1 MSDNK
6 KKKEAP
12 QRLPTFTEWNDAS
25 RRDFVAKRVEHL
37 RTTAVQLQLETPE
50 QVEERFRMLLG
61 EAIPEEHEFSV
72 ADDDW
77 FREIADFVCKELAEL
92 KVAEIAISA
101 DLREFNKAISALKD
115 ELPAPTRS
123 MGYHIWSF
131 NYNQDT
137 AFAANINAK
146 KLVDAFGY
154 LNAAGLCGR
163 PFVTLP
169 SFTCIEVKVGHL
181 KHHW

>member
-1 MSDNK
+1 MSDNQK
-6 KKKEAP
+6 KKKAP
-12 QRLPTFTEWNDAS
+12 GRLPSYTEWNDAS
-25 RRDFVAKRVEHL
+25 RRDFIANCVEHL
-37 RTTAVQLQLETPE
+37 RSTAVQFELETPA

-72 ADDDW
+72 ADHDW

-101 DLREFNKAISALKD
+101 DLREFNKAINALKD
-115 ELPAPTRS
+115 KLPAPTRS

-131 NYNQDT
+131 NYDQDT
-137 AFAANINAK
+137 AYAANVTAK
-146 KLVDAFGY
+146 QLVDAFGY

-163 PFVTLP
+163 PFVNLT
-169 SFTCIEVKVGHL
+169 SFTSIEVKVGHL
-181 KHHW
+181 KYQW